1 MTKPT
6 LKPTPDQTFELHG
19 DGPYDFSRE
28 LVRSREMQAA
38 GDVEGACNARFLA
51 FQRVEELLPEDGEV
65 NLEWNHRNSRAAL
78 ELIEATA
85 IDHFL
90 IGDFE
95 LSAAMLELLMELD
108 PEDHL
113 EGVVLLAF
121 NYIALG
127 EYELFDEVS
136 NDVSDKYP
144 SKELMTMWAAFRRT
158 GRIPEGELMR
168 FRSRYAPWYAEFT
181 SDRHPADEGYLRE
194 IASARP
200 GTKTLARELWLQTEV
215 LWSRFPDFIAALRAA
230 GQPGRE

>member
-1 MTKPT
+1 MVKPS

-19 DGPYDFSRE
+19 DGPCDFSRE
-28 LVRSREMQAA
+28 LARSRELQDAGQVAA
-38 GDVEGACNARFLA
+38 ACDVRFLA
-51 FQRVEELLPEDGEV
+51 FQRLEELLPEEGEV
-65 NLEWNHRNSRAAL
+65 ILEWNHRNSRAAL

-95 LSAAMLELLMELD
+95 LSAALLELLLELD

-113 EGVVLLAF
+113 EGTVLLAF
-121 NYIALG
+121 DYIALG
-127 EYELFDEVS
+127 EYELFDEVA

-158 GRIPEGELMR
+158 GRIPEGELAR

-181 SDRHPADEGYLRE
+181 ADDHPADAGYLRE
-194 IASARP
+194 IAGERP
-200 GTKTLARELWLQTEV
+200 GAAARARELWLQTEV
-215 LWSRFPDFIAALRAA
+215 LWNRFPDFIGALRA
-230 GQPGRE
+230 GQAQR